1 MLEVFRKINNYDT
14 IFFVPNEESDDENE
28 VKVEIAQYKEHGEK
42 IGGNDLG
49 DMYDIILFRMDEE
62 YNVTDLD
69 KFEGILLDPRE
80 YVSRM
85 IKQDWYG
92 MVSKKTTTSYKLVD
106 DVFAKWSALC

>member
-1 MLEVFRKINNYDT
+1 MLDVFRQIKNYDT
-14 IFFVPNEESDDENE
+14 IFFVPNDESDDDNE
-28 VKVEIAQYKEHGEK
+28 IKVEVAQYKEQGEK
-42 IGGNDLG
+42 VGGSEMGDL
-49 DMYDIILFRMDEE
+49 YDIIVFRMDDE

-69 KFEGILLDPRE
+69 KFEGILIEPRE

-106 DVFAKWSALC
+106 DIFAKWSALC